1 MVEAEKRT
9 NRVSIDSEVCVLPLS
24 SFVLEPDY
32 ADIARTTSF
41 FNFQIHQV
49 RVIFLPTHLQQLK
62 GQLLLFQVVFAG
74 PAFWQR
80 H

>member
-1 MVEAEKRT
+1 MLTLVNKKHWKLNQHIRKRRCDKTLKTSVVEVEKRT

-32 ADIARTTSF
+32 ADIA
-41 FNFQIHQV
+41 
-49 RVIFLPTHLQQLK
+49 K
-62 GQLLLFQVVFAG
+62 GG
-74 PAFWQR
+74 CDIS